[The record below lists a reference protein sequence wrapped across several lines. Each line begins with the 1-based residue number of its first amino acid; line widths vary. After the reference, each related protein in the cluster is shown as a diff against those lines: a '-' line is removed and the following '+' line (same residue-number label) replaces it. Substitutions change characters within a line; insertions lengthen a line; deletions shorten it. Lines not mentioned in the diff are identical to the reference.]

1 MTRTT
6 ASLLR
11 FASILCLLTACGGQD
26 AEAPPE
32 KSAATEA
39 PAASTQTAGSTDV
52 EKPAGLPRTESVSGA
67 RVYFIT
73 PQNGATVTNP
83 IDIEFGIE
91 GMHVAPAGVD
101 EPFSG
106 HHHLL
111 IDTELPPLN
120 QPIPADDN
128 HIHFGDGSTS
138 TQITLE
144 PGEHTLLLLLGD
156 HMHIP
161 HDPAVT
167 SPTITITVE

>member
-6 ASLLR
+6 LITSTALL
-11 FASILCLLTACGGQD
+11 FLLAACSGDDTDTPPQDEAAEEMPTAN
-26 AEAPPE
+26 APE
-32 KSAATEA
+32 ES
-39 PAASTQTAGSTDV
+39 STDM
-52 EKPAGLPRTESVSGA
+52 EIPAGMPRSESVSGA
-67 RVYFIT
+67 SVYFIMPT
-73 PQNGATVTNP
+73 DGATVTNP

-91 GMHVAPAGVD
+91 GMHIAPAGVE
-101 EPFSG
+101 EPYSG

-111 IDTELPPLN
+111 IDTELPALN

-156 HMHIP
+156 HLHVP

>member
-1 MTRTT
+1 MTKTTT
-6 ASLLR
+6 ALVLSATTLWLV
-11 FASILCLLTACGGQD
+11 AACGGGDNETPPQED
-26 AEAPPE
+26 ATAAAAVASEP
-32 KSAATEA
+32 AAT
-39 PAASTQTAGSTDV
+39 STDL
-52 EKPAGLPRTESVSGA
+52 ELPAGMPRTESVSGA
-67 RVYFIT
+67 NVYFIT
-73 PQNGATVTNP
+73 PQDGATVTNP
-83 IDIEFGIE
+83 VDIEFGIE

-101 EPFSG
+101 EPNSG

-111 IDTELPPLN
+111 IDTELPTLN
-120 QPIPADDN
+120 QPIPADDS

-156 HMHIP
+156 HLHVP